1 MCDIEIRR
9 YIEIEEDTV
18 QKLIQILKDLKI
30 TLETKT
36 TLLNCHVISIHR
48 KGSVKAGYLR
58 HK

>member
-18 QKLIQILKDLKI
+18 QKLIQILTNFKI

-36 TLLNCHVISIHR
+36 TLLNCYVISIHR
-48 KGSVKAGYLR
+48 KGSVKVG
-58 HK
+58 